1 MEQTH
6 NTYTG
11 EKTHWPCW
19 KIQNELSLMP
29 LVPWGKVYPVLPSS
43 SHHFHHI
50 FGRSHKPTQQHREK
64 TLVCLAPE
72 EAGGGMSF
80 TWVLTPALKT
90 WWCWFIPGCRWP
102 WMAGSVNDESLSA
115 SGSCCSCSRD
125 SFSKQMNF
133 CYLQLCVLRWTSIHF
148 SLFKPGPPAE
158 SVRRAP
164 YTCQTPNAGQ

>member
-19 KIQNELSLMP
+19 KIQSELSLMP
-29 LVPWGKVYPVLPSS
+29 LFPWGRCIQSFPVAVITFTRPLAEA
-43 SHHFHHI
+43 
-50 FGRSHKPTQQHREK
+50 TQQHRGK
-64 TLVCLAPE
+64 TVGK
-72 EAGGGMSF
+72 GGASF
-80 TWVLTPALKT
+80 TWVLTPILEA
-90 WWCWFIPGCRWP
+90 WWCWFIPGCSWP
-102 WMAGSVNDESLSA
+102 WVADSVNDNWKLV
-115 SGSCCSCSRD
+115 CLWKVLFFSRD

-133 CYLQLCVLRWTSIHF
+133 CYLQPCVLKWTSIHF
-148 SLFKPGPPAE
+148 SLLKPGPPAE

>member
-19 KIQNELSLMP
+19 KIQRELSLMP
-29 LVPWGKVYPVLPSS
+29 LFPWGKVCPVLPSR
-43 SHHFHHI
+43 SHHFHHV
-50 FGRSHKPTQQHREK
+50 FGRRHKPTPRHRAK
-64 TLVCLAPE
+64 TV
-72 EAGGGMSF
+72 GKGGMSF
-80 TWVLTPALKT
+80 TWVLTPPLKAC
-90 WWCWFIPGCRWP
+90 WCWFIPACSWP
-102 WMAGSVNDESLSA
+102 WVADSVNDNWKSVCLWKVLL
-115 SGSCCSCSRD
+115 CSRG

-133 CYLQLCVLRWTSIHF
+133 CYLQPCVLKWTGIHF
-148 SLFKPGPPAE
+148 SLLKPGPPAE